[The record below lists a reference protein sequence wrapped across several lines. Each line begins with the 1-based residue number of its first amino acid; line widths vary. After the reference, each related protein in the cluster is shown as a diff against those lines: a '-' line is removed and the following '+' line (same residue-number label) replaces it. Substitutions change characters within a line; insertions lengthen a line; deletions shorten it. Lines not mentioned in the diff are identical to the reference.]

1 MNIIEMMKFIFKKI
15 VFINHIKMNT
25 IDILYEIVNENQNV
39 QLFCRTQAIFS

>member
-1 MNIIEMMKFIFKKI
+1 MMKFIFKKI

-39 QLFCRTQAIFS
+39 QLLCRT